1 MPNIKFG
8 DTGYTSF
15 FYDDISGF
23 APGVK
28 NPPNVIGLNYQKLSV
43 EENLHCVVI
52 KEMHIDLMFK
62 LFIKNINIKELDI
75 IYSISN
81 KVKEIIRNKTYNP
94 EDFPVSIVEDYPNA
108 IRKAYKYAA
117 CLGTINIFRYN
128 RTGEWYF
135 KDVIGIALTLHQISC
150 KFNNCE
156 QQNVN
161 SVLAIRL
168 L

>member
-8 DTGYTSF
+8 DNGYTSF
-15 FYDDISGF
+15 IYDDIRGF
-23 APGVK
+23 VPDSK

-43 EENLHCVVI
+43 IENLHGVFI
-52 KEMHIDLMFK
+52 KETHIDLMFRS
-62 LFIKNINIKELDI
+62 FIKDIKIKELDI

-81 KVKEIIRNKTYNP
+81 KAKEIIRNKNYSSD
-94 EDFPVSIVEDYPNA
+94 DFPVSIVEEYPNA

-117 CLGTINIFRYN
+117 CLGARNVFRYN

-135 KDVIGIALTLHQISC
+135 KDVIGVAITLHQLSC

-156 QQNVN
+156 KQNIN